1 MPRTYSMTCKMKQV
15 SVFVTVTLGALTAFG
30 PFLTDFYLPAMPE
43 LAEYFRTS
51 PSAVGSSLTTS
62 MIGLAGGQILIGPL
76 SDKYGRKVLLV
87 LSMLLF
93 CVSSVCCI
101 YAPSIEMFNL
111 MRLFQGVAG
120 AGGVVLSKSM
130 ATDMFSGEY
139 LAKFLA
145 LLGAINGIAPITAPV
160 IGGTVTNFTSW
171 RGIFCLLLAIGLVL
185 LYCTVR
191 IRETLPVP
199 MRMKGSLLSA
209 YAKLFSVFGNPRFTL
224 STIAMMCS
232 FFTFFAYISS
242 SPFVFQQVYGISALE
257 YSVCFGL
264 NAFFIAVGAM
274 LSSKF
279 RHYNTALKWGAIH
292 FAAAALLVAI
302 GQFLSVP
309 LPVLMVC
316 YIYMMTAF
324 GVMQPVS
331 MAIAMDSE
339 RRNAGSASAVFGASS
354 FVAGA
359 VVSPVVTMG
368 DVMCMSAVVVF
379 AGAVLCLLF
388 TLPLC
393 AVVKRQK
400 MGQA

>member
-1 MPRTYSMTCKMKQV
+1 MKQV
-15 SVFVTVTLGALTAFG
+15 SIFVTITLGALTAFG

-51 PSAVGSSLTTS
+51 PSAVGASLTMS

-76 SDKYGRKVLLV
+76 SDKYGRKGLLV

-93 CVSSVCCI
+93 CVSSVLCLF
-101 YAPSIEMFNL
+101 APSIEAFNL

-120 AGGVVLSKSM
+120 AGGVVLSKSI
-130 ATDMFSGEY
+130 ATDMFTGEY

-145 LLGAINGIAPITAPV
+145 LLGAINGIAPITAPI
-160 IGGTVTNFTSW
+160 IGGAMTNFTSW
-171 RGIFCLLLAIGLVL
+171 RGIFCVLLAIGVVL
-185 LYCTVR
+185 LYCTTR
-191 IRETLPVP
+191 LKETLPVQ

-209 YAKLFSVFGNPRFTL
+209 YTKLFSVFKNPLFTL
-224 STIAMMCS
+224 STVAMMCG

-242 SPFVFQQVYGISALE
+242 SPFVFQHKYGLSALE

-279 RHYNTALKWGAIH
+279 HHYNTALKWGAIH
-292 FAAAALLVAI
+292 FAVAALLVAV
-302 GQFLSVP
+302 GQFLIVP
-309 LPVLMVC
+309 LPVLMAG

-339 RRNAGSASAVFGASS
+339 RKNAGSASAIFGASS

-359 VVSPVVTMG
+359 IVSPIVTIG
-368 DVMCMSAVVVF
+368 NVMHMSAVVIFV
-379 AGAVLCLLF
+379 GALLCLLF

-393 AVVKRQK
+393 SVVKKQK
-400 MGQA
+400 MGKA